1 MFGRI
6 FRITTGNP
14 GEPGLELIKP
24 ELGIRNLIFE
34 ARIIKY
40 PGVDINKMILSIYN
54 LPKEHRRRIIVDRY
68 NNLQVDFG
76 YEDNGGALST
86 IFKGNVVR
94 LQYER
99 EDPETSVTK
108 IYSYENG
115 DFVQY
120 GFYSGTLEQGTNIVD
135 AIDAIC
141 NYVDED
147 DESGGQIIPYNIDSN
162 IADITLPNDITM
174 YSAKTEAL
182 QRVADACGVEYQLK
196 NGGVYL
202 TEKESD
208 DAKINAVTFT
218 KVIDNN
224 KIVSTSGLVGIP
236 TLTSEGLQFSCLINP
251 LIDIYSYVK
260 MDNSIISISQT
271 SESDFQ
277 PEAEFG
283 AQLDSN
289 GIYKI
294 TGLEIQAT
302 NGRGQNIM
310 KATALARNAYNE

>member
-14 GEPGLELIKP
+14 GEPGLELVKP
-24 ELGIRNLIFE
+24 ELGINNLIFD
-34 ARIIKY
+34 AKISKF
-40 PGVDINKMILSIYN
+40 PGVDINKMVLSIYN
-54 LPKEHRRRIIVDRY
+54 LPVEHRRRIIVNRY

-76 YEDNGGALST
+76 YEDEGGTLST
-86 IFKGNVVR
+86 LFKGNVVR

-99 EDPETSVTK
+99 ESPETTVTK

-120 GFYSGTLEQGTNIVD
+120 GFYSGTLEQNANIVD
-135 AIDAIC
+135 VVDTIC
-141 NYVDED
+141 NYIDED
-147 DESGGQIIPYNIDSN
+147 DTSEGQVIPYQIDTSISN
-162 IADITLPNDITM
+162 ITLPSSM
-174 YSAKTEAL
+174 SLYCAKTEAL
-182 QRVADACGVEYQLK
+182 QRVADECNVEYQLK
-196 NGGVYL
+196 NGGVYF
-202 TEKESD
+202 TQKESD
-208 DAKINAVTFT
+208 EGKINAVTFT
-218 KVIDNN
+218 KVVENN
-224 KIVSTSGLVGIP
+224 KIVSTSGLIGIP
-236 TLTSEGLQFSCLINP
+236 TLTSEGLQFECLINP

-289 GIYKI
+289 GLYKI
-294 TGLEIQAT
+294 TGLEINAT
-302 NGRGQNIM
+302 NGSGQNKM